1 MERWMVEEKLH
12 LVKWSIVCLE
22 QSSGVWGG
30 LEVRRF
36 SFLNKVLLCKWNW
49 KCATERATFWTQVIS
64 DKYGGRGRVSGG
76 PIKLDMGMELSF
88 ENLLG

>member
-12 LVKWSIVCLE
+12 LVKWSIVCIFFL
-22 QSSGVWGG
+22 
-30 LEVRRF
+30 
-36 SFLNKVLLCKWNW
+36 LNKALLCKWNW
-49 KCATERATFWTQVIS
+49 RYATERGTFWTQVIS

-76 PIKLDMGMELSF
+76 PIKLDMGMELGF

>member
-30 LEVRRF
+30 GVR
-36 SFLNKVLLCKWNW
+36 
-49 KCATERATFWTQVIS
+49 
-64 DKYGGRGRVSGG
+64 G
-76 PIKLDMGMELSF
+76 
-88 ENLLG
+88 